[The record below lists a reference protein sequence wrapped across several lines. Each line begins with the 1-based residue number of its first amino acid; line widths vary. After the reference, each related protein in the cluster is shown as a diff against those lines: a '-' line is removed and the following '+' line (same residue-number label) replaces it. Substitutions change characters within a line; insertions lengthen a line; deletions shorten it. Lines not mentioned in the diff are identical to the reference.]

1 MALKNKIKIE
11 SFVVDKLR
19 EKDFNEVLKLAILAQ
34 SNFGLSDASAPSL
47 FLREIKNLI
56 EENMEF
62 SFVFRTL
69 NGKVF
74 AVFVIK
80 PETNICAEL
89 ALALSDSD
97 ILQTKEMYQEFNNIL
112 NSFKFKIVLAKVY
125 KKRKKIQT
133 YIKFL
138 NTLGFKEILNE
149 NERVITLSKISN
161 VYL

>member
-1 MALKNKIKIE
+1 MAPKNKIKIE

-19 EKDFNEVLKLAILAQ
+19 EKDFNEVLRLAILAQ
-34 SNFGLSDASAPSL
+34 SNFGLSDTSAPSL

-74 AVFVIK
+74 AAFIIK
-80 PETNICAEL
+80 PETNISAQL
-89 ALALSDSD
+89 TLALSDPNTS
-97 ILQTKEMYQEFNNIL
+97 QTKEMYDEFHRIL
-112 NSFKFKIVLAKVY
+112 NSSKFKIFLAKVY

-138 NTLGFKEILNE
+138 NILGFKEILNE
-149 NERVITLSKISN
+149 NEEFITLCSKKT
-161 VYL
+161 